1 MTDIDKDQQI
11 EQLKRKV
18 LKLSEALRTI
28 DLAVDRAAAKYLRP
42 VVEYGHLEFSEFLDL
57 LVAEIKHQVRDEL
70 KDERKIKNI
79 LTKEIERRM
88 EERILELLPGIKG
101 KLSDYLVL
109 PVLIIEEKK
118 IIIPNRLGQSFK
130 TVCRALAVR
139 GNIKYCD
146 GATPEEA
153 YAQLLERFA
162 VEVFQLNKEDMLQRL
177 GVKDMELFR
186 RFKDAEPFKTDEIEG
201 YKIEARIIRGKKADK
216 E

>member
-1 MTDIDKDQQI
+1 MTDIDKDQQL
-11 EQLKRKV
+11 EHLRRKV
-18 LKLSEALRTI
+18 IQLSEALRTI

-42 VVEYGHLEFSEFLDL
+42 VVEYGHLAFSEFLEL
-57 LVAEIKHQVRDEL
+57 LVAEIKHKVRDEMR
-70 KDERKIKNI
+70 DDRKIKNV

-101 KLSDYLVL
+101 KLSDYITI
-109 PVLIIEEKK
+109 PVLVIEEKK
-118 IIIPNRLGQSFK
+118 IVIPNHLGQSFK

-153 YAQLLERFA
+153 YAQLRERFA
-162 VEVFQLNKEDMLQRL
+162 VEVFQIRKEDMLQRL

-186 RFKDAEPFKTDEIEG
+186 RFKSAEPFKTDEIEG
-201 YKIEARIIRGKKADK
+201 YKIEARIIRGKPND
-216 E
+216 